1 MIVVPGWSMVRI
13 LGAQHRMS
21 VRAHL
26 PGYRWFHV
34 FRNTAIRTGVY
45 TGVCLA
51 LVFTAW
57 LLVANRVP
65 SLERLALGRNV
76 AAAALLVLFALVPI
90 LRFLSMP
97 GHLLAS
103 GLIAWLIFSLSYSAL
118 ALLFHRLSDRLST
131 FHVFMLGAVV
141 YMILTTLSW
150 IVAAIWKARAAH
162 ASHPNHR
169 AS

>member
-1 MIVVPGWSMVRI
+1 MQVRP
-13 LGAQHRMS
+13 
-21 VRAHL
+21 HL

-34 FRNTAIRTGVY
+34 FRNAAIRTGVY
-45 TGVCLA
+45 VGVCLT

-57 LLVANRVP
+57 VVIANHAP
-65 SLERLALGRNV
+65 FLEHFALERNI
-76 AAAALLVLFALVPI
+76 AAAAILCFLAAVPI
-90 LRFLSMP
+90 LRFLRLP

-103 GLIAWLIFSLSYSAL
+103 GLVGWLIFSLSYRAL
-118 ALLFHRLSDRLST
+118 CMIFYGLSNRLST

-150 IVAAIWKARAAH
+150 IVATIWRAREAH
-162 ASHPNHR
+162 ASHPNHH

>member
-1 MIVVPGWSMVRI
+1 MLFRP
-13 LGAQHRMS
+13 
-21 VRAHL
+21 HL

-34 FRNTAIRTGVY
+34 FRNASIRTGVY
-45 TGVCLA
+45 VGVCLT

-57 LLVANRVP
+57 LVIANHAPFLGRFA
-65 SLERLALGRNV
+65 LERNI
-76 AAAALLVLFALVPI
+76 AAAVVLCFLAAVPV
-90 LRFLSMP
+90 LRFLRWP

-103 GLIAWLIFSLSYSAL
+103 SLLGWLIFSVSYRGLCGIFHGLSN
-118 ALLFHRLSDRLST
+118 RLTT

-150 IVAAIWKARAAH
+150 IVSVIWRAREAN

-169 AS
+169 PS

>member
-1 MIVVPGWSMVRI
+1 MLVRP
-13 LGAQHRMS
+13 
-21 VRAHL
+21 HL

-34 FRNTAIRTGVY
+34 FRNAAIRTGVY
-45 TGVCLA
+45 VGVCLT

-57 LLVANRVP
+57 VLIANHAP
-65 SLERLALGRNV
+65 FLERFALERNI
-76 AAAALLVLFALVPI
+76 AAAVILCFLAAVPI
-90 LRFLSMP
+90 FRFLRFP

-103 GLIAWLIFSLSYSAL
+103 GLIAWLIFSLSYRAL
-118 ALLFHRLSDRLST
+118 SMIFRGLSNRLST

-150 IVAAIWKARAAH
+150 IVGVIWRAREAH
-162 ASHPNHR
+162 GSHPNHH